1 MYFILS
7 VEPSS
12 NGLFLE
18 QIPGT
23 SRVPNVP
30 GSGNL
35 VSLRPAAAGASKTA
49 GVRANRV
56 RTRVRPQTKQQ
67 SPVTAEEGPPSFA
80 LTTDEDI
87 QRLLQSFLVP

>member
-56 RTRVRPQTKQQ
+56 RTRVRPQTKQ
-67 SPVTAEEGPPSFA
+67 SPVPAEEGPPSFA

-87 QRLLQSFLVP
+87 QRL